1 VKGAGA
7 AEPGGTFPRCIG
19 YRRGAMLLRALGIL
33 VLFTGM
39 AAAQATAAE
48 RATTRGQTRVLQAD
62 RSLDAARTPAGRAS
76 RTQNR
81 DLLQADR
88 TRAAAGQTPAER
100 ASRNLNQDT
109 RADRFRDAARDA
121 RGDARPI
128 RPEVQQFE
136 PQRRTLQPD
145 VGRPEQNGRI
155 TGTEGTVGGLPSMG
169 PNPQR

>member
-1 VKGAGA
+1 
-7 AEPGGTFPRCIG
+7 
-19 YRRGAMLLRALGIL
+19 MLLQALGIL
-33 VLFTGM
+33 VLSTGM

-48 RATTRGQTRVLQAD
+48 RAATRGQNRVLRAD
-62 RSLDAARTPAGRAS
+62 RTLDTARVPAGRAS
-76 RTQNR
+76 RAQTSNR

-100 ASRNLNQDT
+100 ASGSLNRDT

-121 RGDARPI
+121 RGDDRPI

-136 PQRRTLQPD
+136 SQRRTLQPD

-155 TGTEGTVGGLPSMG
+155 STEGMVGGLPSMG

>member
-1 VKGAGA
+1 
-7 AEPGGTFPRCIG
+7 
-19 YRRGAMLLRALGIL
+19 MLLRALGIL
-33 VLFTGM
+33 VLSTGM

-48 RATTRGQTRVLQAD
+48 RAATRGQNRVLRAD
-62 RSLDAARTPAGRAS
+62 RTLDTARVPAGRAS
-76 RTQNR
+76 RSLNR
-81 DLLQADR
+81 DARPDR
-88 TRAAAGQTPAER
+88 ARDTAQTPAER
-100 ASRNLNQDT
+100 ASRGLNQDM

-121 RGDARPI
+121 RGDDRPI

>member
-1 VKGAGA
+1 
-7 AEPGGTFPRCIG
+7 
-19 YRRGAMLLRALGIL
+19 MLLRAFGIL
-33 VLFTGM
+33 VLSAGL
-39 AAAQATAAE
+39 AAAQTPAAE
-48 RATTRGQTRVLQAD
+48 RAASRGQNRVLRAD
-62 RSLDAARTPAGRAS
+62 RALDAPRTPAGRAS

-88 TRAAAGQTPAER
+88 TRAGAGQTPAER
-100 ASRNLNQDT
+100 ASRSLNQDT

-121 RGDARPI
+121 RGDARPT

-155 TGTEGTVGGLPSMG
+155 STEGLAGGLPSMG